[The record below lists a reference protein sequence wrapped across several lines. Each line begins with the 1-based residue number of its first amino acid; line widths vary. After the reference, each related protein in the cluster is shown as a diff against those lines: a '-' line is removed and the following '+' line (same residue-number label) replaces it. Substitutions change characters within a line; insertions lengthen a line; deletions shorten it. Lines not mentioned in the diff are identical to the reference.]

1 MYEEAEAMMS
11 TMESLR
17 LEGVV
22 ALPVHDSLIV
32 PKSKGQLA
40 ERVMRETF
48 EARFDVEFVVSGLR

>member
-11 TMESLR
+11 AMESLR
-17 LEGVV
+17 SEGAVT
-22 ALPVHDSLIV
+22 LPVHDSLIV
-32 PKSKGQLA
+32 PKSKGQLT